1 MKTLVAKLFVAAFIL
16 VSSPV
21 FTLARMIPVPAAA
34 SPCGSCSNGHVVLAR
49 DYNLHRVFL
58 NRGHAHIY
66 LSGDGDT
73 DLDLYVYDSD
83 GDEVGRRVRR
93 SDDESMG
100 INIYRS
106 GWFTIKVVNL
116 GNVYNNYRL
125 WVE

>member
-1 MKTLVAKLFVAAFIL
+1 MKTLVAKLFVAVVIL
-16 VSSPV
+16 ASSPI
-21 FTLARMIPVPAAA
+21 FTLARTPAG
-34 SPCGSCSNGHVVLAR
+34 PCGTCNTHTVLPG
-49 DYNLHRVFL
+49 DNNLHRVYL

-73 DLDLYVYDSD
+73 DLDLYVYDS
-83 GDEVGRRVRR
+83 GSEIGRRVGR
-93 SDDESMG
+93 SDDEAMG

-116 GNVYNNYRL
+116 GSVYNNYRL